1 MDSGAMGSSNGT
13 AAAMPLM
20 SMSTMMMT
28 FFISNMTP
36 LYSAS
41 WAPTNDAQ
49 YAGTCI
55 FLIVFAAI
63 FRGLIA
69 YKSVLEQRW
78 AKAEL
83 RRRRITVVTS
93 VDEKDVS
100 QDGLLGFVGTRPWRI
115 SVDGPRACMDTV
127 IVGKF
132 CDRVAVRTRIFLVS
146 MLT

>member
-1 MDSGAMGSSNGT
+1 MGSSSGM
-13 AAAMPLM
+13 AGMPSM

-28 FFISNMTP
+28 FFTSNMTP
-36 LYSAS
+36 LYSTS

-49 YAGTCI
+49 YAGACI
-55 FLIVFAAI
+55 FLVVFAAI

-83 RRRRITVVTS
+83 TRRRITVVTN
-93 VDEKDVS
+93 VEEKGVS
-100 QDGLLGFVGTRPWRI
+100 QDGLLGFVGIRPWRL

-132 CDRVAVRTRIFLVS
+132 AIVS
-146 MLT
+146 LYSSINAETSR